1 MSLAVLHSRALSGL
15 DAPEVTVEVHLAN
28 GLPSFTIVGLPDT
41 EVKESRDRVR
51 AALVNS
57 RFEFP
62 ARRITVNL
70 APAEL
75 PKESGRF
82 DLPIAL
88 GILAASRQLEVDAF
102 SEYEFA
108 GELSLTGELRPVR
121 GALAMAWRAARKGRA
136 FVLPSASAG
145 EAALV
150 EEASI
155 YQAGSLLDVC
165 AHLAGRQPLSRP
177 AARPIV
183 VPPNYPDLAEVKG
196 QAQTKRALEVA
207 AAGGHSV
214 LMVGPPGNRKID
226 AGGAFPGIAAA
237 DERRRSA
244 RIGRARFAR
253 LRRLLPRK
261 LETAPVPRS
270 APLGFQRRAGR
281 WRQRPAPRRNIAG
294 AQRRAVSGRAA
305 GIRPQGT
312 RSPARAARI
321 RPRRHFAR
329 RAPGRVSGA
338 IPTDRRDEPLPL
350 RISRTFQRQTPLH
363 ARYGDARPSH

>member
-15 DAPEVTVEVHLAN
+15 IAPEVTVEVHLAN

-57 RFEFP
+57 RFDFP

-88 GILAASRQLEVDAF
+88 GILAASHQLEVDGF
-102 SEYEFA
+102 SKYEFA

-121 GALAMAWRAARKGRA
+121 GALAMPWRAAREGRA

-150 EEASI
+150 SGASI

-165 AHLAGRQPLSRP
+165 AHLSGRQPLLRP
-177 AARPIV
+177 VARPTAI
-183 VPPNYPDLAEVKG
+183 PPDYPDLAEVKG
-196 QAQTKRALEVA
+196 QAHTKRALEVA

-214 LMVGPPGNRKID
+214 LMVGPPGTGKSML
-226 AGGAFPGIAAA
+226 A
-237 DERRRSA
+237 
-244 RIGRARFAR
+244 ARFAG
-253 LRRLLPRK
+253 LLPPMSGEEA
-261 LETAPVPRS
+261 LES
-270 APLGFQRRAGR
+270 AALASLGSGGFCLENWKRRPF
-281 WRQRPAPRRNIAG
+281 PAPHHSASGVALVGGGTDPHPGGISLAHNGGPVLG
-294 AQRRAVSGRAA
+294 APAE
-305 GIRPQGT
+305 ID
-312 RSPARAARI
+312 RS
-321 RPRRHFAR
+321 
-329 RAPGRVSGA
+329 
-338 IPTDRRDEPLPL
+338 
-350 RISRTFQRQTPLH
+350 
-363 ARYGDARPSH
+363 